1 MKSRVN
7 RARHRLTELLSIG
20 STSDFASDANWQA
33 GLDTLITGHRYSRVT
48 SD

>member
-20 STSDFASDANWQA
+20 STSDFASDSTWQA
-33 GLDTLITGHRYSRVT
+33 GLDTLITGHRYSRA
-48 SD
+48 SGE